1 MSVRIYSSL
10 IFLILVA
17 LSVNVSAV
25 ETRHHRVSFL
35 KETLRSGEIFKRF
48 KAVDEGKG
56 VFRSSAPYYD
66 TDDSDQ
72 KIDDAAVNKLT
83 EEGIKIIISSN
94 SFKLKEEEQNKL
106 TDKGI
111 SYNWYQVEDF
121 HPPSVQQLKDAAGVI
136 NAGIT
141 DNKKSLIYCGHGT
154 GRTGAFATAWEI
166 TQKTSLK
173 DALTVI
179 TTSTAEKPDQVK
191 NLIRMALDKFPQQGE
206 LKAKA
211 EPLLDIE
218 TDEYDY
224 AIKIID
230 PLETALQ

>member
-1 MSVRIYSSL
+1 MSVRMYSSM

-35 KETLRSGEIFKRF
+35 KETLRTGAIFERF
-48 KAVDEGKG
+48 KAVDQAKG
-56 VFRSSAPYYD
+56 VFRSSAPHYISQ
-66 TDDSDQ
+66 DSDQ
-72 KIDDAAVNKLT
+72 KMDDAAVNDLVTK
-83 EEGIKIIISSN
+83 GINIIISSN
-94 SFKLKEEEQNKL
+94 HVQLTVDEQKKL

-121 HPPSVQQLKDAAGVI
+121 HPPTVEQLKAAAGVI
-136 NAGIT
+136 NTGIT
-141 DNKKSLIYCGHGT
+141 SNKKSLIYCGYGQ
-154 GRTGAFATAWEI
+154 GRTGTFATAWEI
-166 TQKTSLK
+166 TQKANQK

-179 TTSTAEKPDQVK
+179 TTTTAEKADQVK

>member
-111 SYNWYQVEDF
+111 SYNWYKVEDF